1 MSRFNPSDAKQVS
14 QAAAVH
20 LSRMLSS
27 VACKDGGPTGRRGF
41 AIQHLTTEHLRMLP
55 CWANDTRPFMTAALA
70 SALIDKVQANA
81 EVKTI
86 VAGWLDDVVALGVG
100 KDQADAWLGA
110 KAQVQT
116 SATAAV
122 SGLAA
127 LSRGPAPVTAPVTET
142 APTTPAPAPAAAP
155 VAADL
160 IAAAVAQAVAQ
171 VQEANAALVRQL
183 MEQNAALLMAASKS
197 SGRKAK
203 SKTVEVTVAPAAEDA
218 DGSEA

>member
-1 MSRFNPSDAKQVS
+1 VSRFNPSDSKQVS

-20 LSRMLSS
+20 LSRILSS

-41 AIQHLTTEHLRMLP
+41 AIQHLGNEHLRMLS

-70 SALIDKVQANA
+70 SALIDKVQANQ
-81 EVKTI
+81 EVRTI

-100 KDQADAWLGA
+100 KEQADAWLGA

-116 SATAAV
+116 SATASV

-127 LSRGPAPVTAPVTET
+127 LVRGPAPAPAT
-142 APTTPAPAPAAAP
+142 PAPAAAP
-155 VAADL
+155 AVDL
-160 IAAAVAQAVAQ
+160 NTLVAAAVAQAVAQ
-171 VQEANAALVRQL
+171 VQASNADLIKQL
-183 MEQNAALLMAASKS
+183 MEQNAALMVSATKS

-203 SKTVEVTVAPAAEDA
+203 SNTVEVTVAAAAEDA
-218 DGSEA
+218 NGSEA